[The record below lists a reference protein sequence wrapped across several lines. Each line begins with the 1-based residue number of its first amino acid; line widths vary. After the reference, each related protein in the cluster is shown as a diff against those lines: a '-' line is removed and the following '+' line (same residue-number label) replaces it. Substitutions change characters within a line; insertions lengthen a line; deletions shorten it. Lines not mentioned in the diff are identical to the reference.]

1 MRKLSRKFTSALLTL
16 ALLVSLLPI
25 GAAPAQADTGDFSV
39 KNNTGSSNYT
49 YADGVLTVND
59 GANITISMDSSET
72 TPTSDRIVVAENA
85 TATITLAGVNIK
97 GSDLDSN
104 QNIAAKSAIDLSNG
118 SILTIALSKD
128 TENTL
133 AGGNGNTDGFGAPG
147 IHVPDS
153 ASLIIQGE
161 GNLSV
166 SGGASRIAYGGVGIG
181 GNAGSGGSAGE
192 SCGTVIYFA
201 SGKVTITAGTQASGS
216 VPADD
221 IGGGNGQNQ
230 NNGDDGQGIKPTT
243 DGNYT
248 VYGDLEL
255 PCDITIPQ
263 GAKVVIPEG
272 ASLTVPKDVTLTNNG
287 TIQNQGGSFIN
298 DGTVNGQQPADS
310 RYTINYAEETITIGE
325 GYSLYAEQ
333 TGGEAIF
340 TSNGENNTTSLK
352 DYIQNT
358 EQTLY
363 LQAPAVGGEDQPNSR
378 AITIPARPQAP
389 SNTPTIS
396 YSEEKLNFP
405 PAVTETA
412 LEYALS
418 QSDPNWKDVPSGAAL
433 SEMGW
438 NGTAIYLYFRTG
450 ATDSA
455 FASEATQSPL
465 TIPARPEAPNDLL
478 LMDWTD
484 VSVTYYVG
492 EGVQCRLGNEGAWVT
507 LEQNKTNHTFNN
519 LTPQTTYTIY
529 ARKPATESQFASA
542 EASDEVTTKS
552 SAAEPP
558 AMTYE
563 VTANSI
569 TLSYSAPWQYQTS
582 DDEWVSVKG
591 EHMFTD
597 LEAAREYTFTVRV
610 AESETAEASKVGT
623 VKVTT
628 AHAAPA
634 ANEGYAINYATETLT
649 VNSDYEVNIAGDFTG
664 TVIQG
669 DASLSDYIGSTLY
682 IRHKADANGA
692 PASAAVA
699 LTIPARPAAPANVSG
714 GTEQIS
720 GVDSSMEYRAVGS
733 TSWTRCTGTSI
744 SNLSDGDYEVRIA
757 ATNNGFASEAVQVHV
772 SPYTGRFSYEI
783 STSVGDNGTISV
795 DRYATE
801 GERVTITVSPDDAY
815 KLDDLSVTAGGKEV
829 EVTANDDGT
838 FSFTM
843 PSGDVKISATFVEDP
858 DWTPDEP
865 EEPTTDVSEIF
876 IDVAPNAWYKDAVQ
890 YANDNGLMTGVSAN
904 EFAPE
909 ATTTR
914 AMIVSILARLEG
926 VTTAQAAGFAD
937 VNDEW
942 YATAV
947 NWAANVGVVNGYED
961 NTFRPNQPITREQL
975 AAILMNY
982 AAYKGEDVSARADL
996 SAYTDQPSTWAT
1008 DTMSWAVAEGLISGV
1023 TNDELRPQGNATRAQ
1038 VAAILQRFLEA

>member
-1 MRKLSRKFTSALLTL
+1 
-16 ALLVSLLPI
+16 
-25 GAAPAQADTGDFSV
+25 
-39 KNNTGSSNYT
+39 
-49 YADGVLTVND
+49 
-59 GANITISMDSSET
+59 
-72 TPTSDRIVVAENA
+72 
-85 TATITLAGVNIK
+85 
-97 GSDLDSN
+97 
-104 QNIAAKSAIDLSNG
+104 
-118 SILTIALSKD
+118 
-128 TENTL
+128 
-133 AGGNGNTDGFGAPG
+133 
-147 IHVPDS
+147 
-153 ASLIIQGE
+153 
-161 GNLSV
+161 
-166 SGGASRIAYGGVGIG
+166 
-181 GNAGSGGSAGE
+181 
-192 SCGTVIYFA
+192 
-201 SGKVTITAGTQASGS
+201 
-216 VPADD
+216 
-221 IGGGNGQNQ
+221 
-230 NNGDDGQGIKPTT
+230 
-243 DGNYT
+243 
-248 VYGDLEL
+248 
-255 PCDITIPQ
+255 
-263 GAKVVIPEG
+263 
-272 ASLTVPKDVTLTNNG
+272 
-287 TIQNQGGSFIN
+287 
-298 DGTVNGQQPADS
+298 
-310 RYTINYAEETITIGE
+310 
-325 GYSLYAEQ
+325 
-333 TGGEAIF
+333 
-340 TSNGENNTTSLK
+340 
-352 DYIQNT
+352 
-358 EQTLY
+358 
-363 LQAPAVGGEDQPNSR
+363 
-378 AITIPARPQAP
+378 
-389 SNTPTIS
+389 
-396 YSEEKLNFP
+396 
-405 PAVTETA
+405 
-412 LEYALS
+412 
-418 QSDPNWKDVPSGAAL
+418 
-433 SEMGW
+433 
-438 NGTAIYLYFRTG
+438 
-450 ATDSA
+450 
-455 FASEATQSPL
+455 
-465 TIPARPEAPNDLL
+465 
-478 LMDWTD
+478 MDWTD

-492 EGVQCRLGNEGAWVT
+492 EGVQCRLGNEEAWVT

-623 VKVTT
+623 VKVYT

-649 VNSDYEVNIAGDFTG
+649 VKDGYEVNTAEDFTG
-664 TVIQG
+664 TAIQSG
-669 DASLSDYIGSTLY
+669 ASLSDYIGSTLY

-720 GVDSSMEYRAVGS
+720 GVNSSTEYRAVGS

-744 SNLSDGDYEVRIA
+744 SNLRDGDYEVRIA

-815 KLDDLSVTAGGKEV
+815 KLDDLSVTAHGKEV
-829 EVTANDDGT
+829 TLTANGDGT
-838 FSFTM
+838 FTFTM
-843 PSGDVKISATFVEDP
+843 PSADVKISATFAEDP
-858 DWTPDEP
+858 DWTEP
-865 EEPTTDVSEIF
+865 EEPATDVSDLF

-890 YANDNGLMTGVSAN
+890 YAYDNGLMTGVSAT

-914 AMIVSILARLEG
+914 AMIVSMLARLEN
-926 VTTAQAAGFAD
+926 VTSAESAGFAD
-937 VNDEW
+937 VSDGDW

-982 AAYKGEDVSARADL
+982 ASYKGEDVSARADL
-996 SAYTDQPSTWAT
+996 SNYTDQPSAWAT
-1008 DTMSWAVAEGLISGV
+1008 ETMQWAVAEGLISGV
-1023 TNDELRPQGNATRAQ
+1023 TADQLQPQGNATRAQ
-1038 VAAILQRFLEA
+1038 VAAILERFLAQ

>member
-133 AGGNGNTDGFGAPG
+133 TGGNGNTDGFGAPG

-310 RYTINYAEETITIGE
+310 RYTINYAEETIAIGE

-363 LQAPAVGGEDQPNSR
+363 LQAPAVGGEDQPDSR

-405 PAVTETA
+405 PAVTETT

-418 QSDPNWKDVPSGAAL
+418 QSDPNWKEVPSGAAL

-529 ARKPATESQFASA
+529 ARKPTTESQFASD

-610 AESETAEASKVGT
+610 AESKTAEASKVGT
-623 VKVTT
+623 VKVYT

-649 VNSDYEVNIAGDFTG
+649 VNSDYEVNTAGDFTG

-858 DWTPDEP
+858 DWTEP
-865 EEPTTDVSEIF
+865 EEPSTEVSEIF
-876 IDVAPNAWYKDAVQ
+876 TDVPANHWAVAAIQ
-890 YANDNGLMTGVSAN
+890 YVYDNGLMTGISAN

-926 VTTAQAAGFAD
+926 VTSAEAAGFTD
-937 VNDEW
+937 VSDEW

-975 AAILMNY
+975 ATILMNY

-996 SAYTDQPSTWAT
+996 SNYTDQPSAWAT
-1008 DTMSWAVAEGLISGV
+1008 ETMQWAVAEGLISGV
-1023 TNDELRPQGNATRAQ
+1023 TNTQLQPQGNATRAQ

>member
-1 MRKLSRKFTSALLTL
+1 MCKLGRKFTSALLTL

-166 SGGASRIAYGGVGIG
+166 SGGSSRIAYGGVGIG

-192 SCGTVIYFA
+192 SCGTVIYFV

-363 LQAPAVGGEDQPNSR
+363 LQAPAVEGEDQPDSR

-405 PAVTETA
+405 PAVTETT

-438 NGTAIYLYFRTG
+438 NGTAIYLYFRTE

-542 EASDEVTTKS
+542 EASDKVTTKS

-610 AESETAEASKVGT
+610 AERETAEASKVGT
-623 VKVTT
+623 VKVYT

-649 VNSDYEVNIAGDFTG
+649 VKDGYEVNTAEDFTG
-664 TVIQG
+664 TAIQSG
-669 DASLSDYIGSTLY
+669 ASLSDYIGSTLY

-858 DWTPDEP
+858 DWTEP
-865 EEPTTDVSEIF
+865 EEPSTEVSEIF
-876 IDVAPNAWYKDAVQ
+876 TDVPANHWAATEGIVSGTGEGDFSPNAA
-890 YANDNGLMTGVSAN
+890 
-904 EFAPE
+904 
-909 ATTTR
+909 
-914 AMIVSILARLEG
+914 II
-926 VTTAQAAGFAD
+926 
-937 VNDEW
+937 
-942 YATAV
+942 
-947 NWAANVGVVNGYED
+947 
-961 NTFRPNQPITREQL
+961 REQL
-975 AAILMNY
+975 AAMLMNY

-996 SAYTDQPSTWAT
+996 SAYTDQPSAWAT
-1008 DTMSWAVAEGLISGV
+1008 ETMQWAVAEGLISGV

>member
-1 MRKLSRKFTSALLTL
+1 MCKLGRKFTSALLTL

-201 SGKVTITAGTQASGS
+201 SGKVTITACTQASGS

-363 LQAPAVGGEDQPNSR
+363 LQAPAVGEEDQPDSR
-378 AITIPARPQAP
+378 AITIPSRPQVP

-405 PAVTETA
+405 PAVTETT

-438 NGTAIYLYFRTG
+438 NGTAIYLYFRTE

-519 LTPQTTYTIY
+519 LTPQTTCTIY

-623 VKVTT
+623 VKVYT

-649 VNSDYEVNIAGDFTG
+649 VNSDYEVNTAGDFTG

-699 LTIPARPAAPANVSG
+699 LTIPARPAAPVNVSG

-720 GVDSSMEYRAVGS
+720 GVESSMEYRAVGS

-772 SPYTGRFSYEI
+772 SPYTGRISYEI

-815 KLDDLSVTAGGKEV
+815 KLDDLSVTAHGKDV
-829 EVTANDDGT
+829 ELTANDDGT
-838 FSFTM
+838 YTFTM
-843 PSGDVKISATFVEDP
+843 PSGDVKITATFAEDP
-858 DWTPDEP
+858 DWTEP
-865 EEPTTDVSEIF
+865 EEPATEVSEIF
-876 IDVAPNAWYKDAVQ
+876 IDIPANHWAVAAIQ
-890 YANDNGLMTGVSAN
+890 YVYDNGLMTGISAN

-909 ATTTR
+909 QTTTR
-914 AMIVSILARLEG
+914 AMIVSMLARLEN
-926 VTTAQAAGFAD
+926 VTSAESAGFAD
-937 VNDEW
+937 VSDGDW

-947 NWAANVGVVNGYED
+947 NWAATEGIVSGTGEGD
-961 NTFRPNQPITREQL
+961 FSPNAAITREQL
-975 AAILMNY
+975 AAMLMNY

-996 SAYTDQPSTWAT
+996 SAYTDQPSAWAT
-1008 DTMSWAVAEGLISGV
+1008 ETMQWAVAEGLISGV